1 MKNNKKLF
9 MILIYGPM
17 GSGKTTVA
25 KLLSKKLKR
34 TAHIGLDRIKS
45 FISDFK
51 RNNHDNEISTNI
63 IFSMV
68 NEYLNSGINV
78 LLEQKMSIEHIKK
91 IEKIAQK
98 NKAELFV
105 FKLNADKKILDQ
117 RVKERSIE
125 LGKSF
130 PKNHIQRNY
139 KLFIENN
146 YKEVIEIDTSFISP
160 ELVTKKIIKEIKK

>member
-1 MKNNKKLF
+1 MENNKKLF

-34 TAHIGLDRIKS
+34 TAHIGLDRIKW

-51 RNNHDNEISTNI
+51 RNTNDNGITRNVI
-63 IFSMV
+63 YSMV
-68 NEYLNSGINV
+68 NEYFKNGINI
-78 LLEQKMSIEHIKK
+78 LLEQGMGIEHIERFK
-91 IEKIAQK
+91 KIAQK

-125 LGKSF
+125 LGKDF
-130 PKNHIQRNY
+130 PKMHIKKNY
-139 KLFIENN
+139 KLFLENN
-146 YKEVIEIDTSFISP
+146 YKEAIEIDTSLISP